1 MNSTPHRVILN
12 WMLPAIPS
20 FPSPAMSVLKS
31 QLQAMGIEVKVVYWN
46 FHLLPVVEHYWGRSI
61 DDYDDH
67 LVFYLSPLF
76 AYIALEMNDNEAIER
91 QREFWNKQHKEH
103 SKSVSGFLSHI
114 QDCASM
120 LKNTAAEVIRKYD
133 YEHCLFVGFYQKL
146 FQMYGADV
154 VARLIKRASPHTPIV
169 LGGIDT
175 KDEALAA
182 MDNFPVFDYALWGE
196 GEVTLQNLVDM
207 LSGQTAKE
215 DVGNF
220 VWRDQQEL
228 KVSKPNRKFVQL
240 DESVIPDYSDYF
252 EQATVKHEK
261 IRLPIEGSRGCH
273 WARCRFCFHNE
284 GTRYRRKSPK
294 RIAMEIRLQME
305 KYGIHQISFLDNDTI
320 GKDVDSF
327 KALLKELGNIKREV
341 PDFHITRAE
350 VVTRSL
356 NADLIRQ
363 MAAVGFKDVQIGYES
378 LSDHLLEKIHKCNS
392 FSSNFL
398 YIKWAFLSG
407 IKIRGANLIMNLLEK
422 TDDDLRESLDTL
434 RFLRFM
440 LSDKRFI
447 HIYSTLWIKHSSRYF
462 KEIQSSGKLDEWK
475 VFKSFRFL
483 PSSYLK
489 AHNQYALQFFV
500 KPTFNPIWDEI
511 EEKEWDYIRHPHEYE
526 IAQTNNGSLEYRE
539 YRDSELIVSLPL
551 SDFDWKI
558 LESAQEHIVSY
569 EDLQN
574 SFPDADES
582 SIAFSLQKLKEM
594 GILYYFDDF
603 RNIITVINTM
613 AEKNMKQRFT

>member
-1 MNSTPHRVILN
+1 MNINSNRVILN

-31 QLQAMGIEVKVVYWN
+31 QLKTKGIEVKVVYWN
-46 FHLLPVVEHYWGRSI
+46 FHLLPIVEHYWGRSI
-61 DDYDDH
+61 GDYDDH
-67 LVFYLSPLF
+67 LVFYLSPIF
-76 AYIALEMNDNEAIER
+76 AYIALEMEDHEAIER
-91 QREFWNKQHKEH
+91 QHEFWNNQHKEQP
-103 SKSVSGFLSHI
+103 KPANEFLSHI
-114 QDCASM
+114 QNCASL
-120 LKNTAAEVIRKYD
+120 LKQTVAEVIEQYD

-154 VARLIKRASPHTPIV
+154 VARLIKQENPHTPIV

-182 MDNFPVFDYALWGE
+182 MDNFPVYDYALWGE
-196 GEVTLQNLVDM
+196 GEVTLMNLVDM
-207 LSGQTAKE
+207 LSGKIANE

-220 VWRDQQEL
+220 VWRDEQEL
-228 KVSKPNRKFVQL
+228 KVSRPNRTFVQL

-252 EQATVKHEK
+252 EQSTIKREK

-294 RIAMEIRLQME
+294 RIAMEIRQQME
-305 KYGIHQISFLDNDTI
+305 RYGIHQISFLDNDTI
-320 GKDVDSF
+320 GKDVEMF
-327 KALLKELGNIKREV
+327 KALLKELSDIKSEY

-356 NADLIRQ
+356 NADLVRQ
-363 MAAVGFKDVQIGYES
+363 MAAVGFRDVQIGYES

-398 YIKWAFLSG
+398 YIKWALLSG
-407 IKIRGANLIMNLLEK
+407 IKIRGANLIMNMLEE

-440 LSDKRFI
+440 LKDMRFM
-447 HIYSTLWIKHSSRYF
+447 HVYSTLWIKHSSRYF
-462 KEIQSSGKLDEWK
+462 KEIETMGKLDEWK

-483 PSSYLK
+483 PEAYLK
-489 AHNQYALQFFV
+489 EQNRYELQFYV
-500 KPTFNPIWDEI
+500 KPTFNPLWDDI
-511 EEKEWDYIRHPHEYE
+511 EEKEWEYIRHPHSYMISEKDDEVTFEEYVE
-526 IAQTNNGSLEYRE
+526 GKCVIAERLSRIEWSVLRAANEEVINLNRLKQ
-539 YRDSELIVSLPL
+539 SLPNVEETVL
-551 SDFDWKI
+551 RGALDR
-558 LESAQEHIVSY
+558 
-569 EDLQN
+569 
-574 SFPDADES
+574 
-582 SIAFSLQKLKEM
+582 LKRL
-594 GILYYFDDF
+594 GILYYYKDYS
-603 RNIITVINTM
+603 NIITIINT
-613 AEKNMKQRFT
+613 ECERNKQQRYT

>member
-1 MNSTPHRVILN
+1 
-12 WMLPAIPS
+12 
-20 FPSPAMSVLKS
+20 
-31 QLQAMGIEVKVVYWN
+31 
-46 FHLLPVVEHYWGRSI
+46 
-61 DDYDDH
+61 
-67 LVFYLSPLF
+67 
-76 AYIALEMNDNEAIER
+76 
-91 QREFWNKQHKEH
+91 
-103 SKSVSGFLSHI
+103 
-114 QDCASM
+114 
-120 LKNTAAEVIRKYD
+120 
-133 YEHCLFVGFYQKL
+133 
-146 FQMYGADV
+146 MYGADIV
-154 VARLIKRASPHTPIV
+154 VREQKRLYPHTIAV

-175 KDEALAA
+175 KDEALAS
-182 MDNFPVFDYALWGE
+182 MDNFPSYDYALWGE
-196 GEVTLQNLVDM
+196 GEMTLQNLALM
-207 LSGQTAKE
+207 LQGRMEKA
-215 DVGNF
+215 DVGNLAWRTQECFQLSKANRSF
-220 VWRDQQEL
+220 VT
-228 KVSKPNRKFVQL
+228 L
-240 DESVIPDYSDYF
+240 DDSVMPDYSDYF
-252 EQATVKHEK
+252 EQAIINKSK

-284 GTRYRRKSPK
+284 GTRYRRKSPQ
-294 RIAMEIRLQME
+294 RIATEIRYQME
-305 KYGIHQISFLDNDTI
+305 RYGIHQISFLDNDTI
-320 GKDVDSF
+320 GRDVNGF
-327 KALLKELGNIKREV
+327 RELLKELSAIKKDY

-356 NADLIRQ
+356 NAELVRQ

-407 IKIRGANLIMNLLEK
+407 IKIRGANLIMNLLEE

-551 SDFDWKI
+551 SDFDWKL

-594 GILYYFDDF
+594 GILYYFDNF
-603 RNIITVINTM
+603 RNIITVINTV
-613 AEKNMKQRFT
+613 AEKNVKQRYT

>member
-1 MNSTPHRVILN
+1 MNSASHRVILN

-31 QLQAMGIEVKVVYWN
+31 QLKTKGIEVKVVYWN
-46 FHLLPVVEHYWGRSI
+46 FHLLPVVEYYWGRSI
-61 DDYDDH
+61 GDYDDH
-67 LVFYLSPLF
+67 LVFYLSPIF
-76 AYIALEMNDNEAIER
+76 AYIALEMNDYEAIER
-91 QREFWNKQHKEH
+91 QREFWNKQHKEQP
-103 SKSVSGFLSHI
+103 KSADEFLSHI
-114 QDCASM
+114 QDCAAM
-120 LKNTAAEVIRKYD
+120 LKKTMAEVIEQYD
-133 YEHCLFVGFYQKL
+133 YEHCMFAGFYQKL

-154 VARLIKRASPHTPIV
+154 VARLIKQENPHTPIV

-196 GEVTLQNLVDM
+196 GEVTLMNLVDM
-207 LSGQTAKE
+207 LSGKIANE

-220 VWRDQQEL
+220 VWRDEQEL
-228 KVSKPNRKFVQL
+228 KVSKPNRTFVQL
-240 DESVIPDYSDYF
+240 DESVTPDYSDYF
-252 EQATVKHEK
+252 EQATIKREK

-294 RIAMEIRLQME
+294 RIAIEIRQQME

-320 GKDVDSF
+320 GKDVEMF
-327 KALLKELGNIKREV
+327 KALLKELGDIKSEY

-356 NADLIRQ
+356 NADLVRQ

-398 YIKWAFLSG
+398 YIKWALLSG
-407 IKIRGANLIMNLLEK
+407 IKIRGANLIMNMLEE
-422 TDDDLRESLDTL
+422 TDDNLRESLDTL

-440 LSDKRFI
+440 LKDMRFM
-447 HIYSTLWIKHSSRYF
+447 HVYSTLWIKHSSRYF
-462 KEIQSSGKLDEWK
+462 KEIEAMGKLDEWK

-483 PSSYLK
+483 PDAYLK
-489 AHNQYALQFFV
+489 EQNRYALQFYV
-500 KPTFNPIWDEI
+500 KPTFNPLWDDI
-511 EEKEWDYIRHPHEYE
+511 EEKEWEYIRHPHSYLLSEKEDEVTYEEYVDGKCV
-526 IAQTNNGSLEYRE
+526 IAEK
-539 YRDSELIVSLPL
+539 L
-551 SDFDWKI
+551 SSVEWSVLRAANEEVVNLDGLKKLFLDVEETI
-558 LESAQEHIVSY
+558 LRAA
-569 EDLQN
+569 L
-574 SFPDADES
+574 AR
-582 SIAFSLQKLKEM
+582 LKRL
-594 GILYYFDDF
+594 GILYYFKDYS
-603 RNIITVINTM
+603 NIITIINT
-613 AEKNMKQRFT
+613 ECERNKPQRYT

>member
-1 MNSTPHRVILN
+1 MNKEPQRVILN

-31 QLQAMGIEVKVVYWN
+31 QLKTKGIEVKVVYWN

-61 DDYDDH
+61 GDYDDH
-67 LVFYLSPLF
+67 LVFYLSPIF
-76 AYIALEMNDNEAIER
+76 AYIALEMDDSEAIER

-103 SKSVSGFLSHI
+103 PKSAEEFHNHI

-120 LKNTAAEVIRKYD
+120 LKEKVAGVIERYD
-133 YEHCLFVGFYQKL
+133 YEHCLFLGFYQKL

-154 VARLIKRASPHTPIV
+154 VARLIKQKNPHTPIV
-169 LGGIDT
+169 FGGIDT

-196 GEVTLQNLVDM
+196 GEVTLLNLVDM
-207 LSGQTAKE
+207 LSGKMAKE
-215 DVGNF
+215 DIGNF
-220 VWRDQQEL
+220 VWRYEQEL
-228 KVSKPNRKFVQL
+228 KVSKTNREFVQL

-252 EQATVKHEK
+252 EQATIKREK

-294 RIAMEIRLQME
+294 RIAMEIRQQME

-327 KALLKELGNIKREV
+327 KVLLKELGDIKREI

-356 NADLIRQ
+356 NADLVRQ
-363 MAAVGFKDVQIGYES
+363 MAVVGFRDVQIGYES

-398 YIKWAFLSG
+398 YIKWALLSG
-407 IKIRGANLIMNLLEK
+407 IKIRGANLIMNMLEE

-440 LSDKRFI
+440 LKDMRFM
-447 HIYSTLWIKHSSRYF
+447 HVYSTLWIKHSSRYF
-462 KEIQSSGKLDEWK
+462 KEIEMAGKLDEWK

-483 PSSYLK
+483 PDAYLK
-489 AHNQYALQFFV
+489 EQNRYALQFYV
-500 KPTFNPIWDEI
+500 KPTFNPLWDDI
-511 EEKEWDYIRHPHEYE
+511 EEKEWEYIKHPHSFMISEKGNEIMYEEYVDGKCL
-526 IAQTNNGSLEYRE
+526 I
-539 YRDSELIVSLPL
+539 SEKLSRIEWDVLRAANEEVVNLDRLKLSLP
-551 SDFDWKI
+551 
-558 LESAQEHIVSY
+558 EV
-569 EDLQN
+569 
-574 SFPDADES
+574 DETVLM
-582 SIAFSLQKLKEM
+582 AALDKLKRF
-594 GILYYFDDF
+594 GILYYYKDY
-603 RNIITVINTM
+603 RNIITIVNT
-613 AEKNMKQRFT
+613 ECERNKQHHYT